1 MGTEGMPAEGD
12 LLPDVTTAK
21 KEKVDRKAGE
31 FGWRGWASV
40 VILCFVN
47 TLNYVD
53 RYSIAG
59 IPFEVQTYFGLND
72 AQMGLLQTLYI
83 VPYFVAAPVFGYWGD
98 RINRKFITVSGVVIW
113 SASVFGSSYIHYN
126 SAWIMYL
133 SRALIGVGE
142 SCFYLV
148 APSIIADL
156 FVGSKRSIALMLFFM
171 TNSLGFAIGIFY
183 SPRVMGYLKE
193 HTVNATQFHLFYH
206 DGQPK
211 PARLK
216 NYQMEWQWILFW
228 TPFLGLVG
236 ASLLIWPMVEP
247 KRGAS
252 EGLKNLRSP
261 GVLKDIKA
269 LLCNKTYMLII
280 PAYSFTWFATGA
292 TAWWGTKLALLGYD
306 KHTHKYGMEFIASF
320 TENGESVGLGLIFS
334 VGLAGIFGLF
344 LGSLVST
351 IWRRSNPLADP
362 LLCAFFKVLSM
373 PTYFVAFTLL
383 EVSIPLFWVAITL
396 HVIFNTAVYAVTSDI
411 TMYVNPPQRRV
422 AAKSW
427 IMFVCHVFGD
437 GPSPYI
443 IGAISDYYCG
453 DLCDYDKHPMHKY
466 SRAIRSRHFDALRNA
481 LYFAVV
487 GLAISALFYYAA
499 VFTVAQD
506 RAAAQEEA
514 RALQAHNCNNKN
526 NNNDCGKKT
535 D

>member
-1 MGTEGMPAEGD
+1 MGTEGMSVERD
-12 LLPDVTTAK
+12 VLPDGTAVK

-40 VILCFVN
+40 MILCFVN

-59 IPFEVQTYFGLND
+59 IPFEVQKYFGFNN
-72 AQMGLLQTLYI
+72 AQMGLLQTIYI
-83 VPYFVAAPVFGYWGD
+83 VPYLVAAPVFGYLGD
-98 RINRKFITVSGVVIW
+98 RVNRKFITVSGVVIW

-183 SPRVMGYLKE
+183 SPKVMDYLKE
-193 HTVNATQFHLFYH
+193 HTVNATQFHIFYH
-206 DGQPK
+206 DGKPK
-211 PARLK
+211 PTQLK

-236 ASLLIWPMVEP
+236 AGLLIWPMVEP

-292 TAWWGTKLALLGYD
+292 TAWWGTKIALLGYD
-306 KHTHKYGMEFIASF
+306 KHTHEYGDAYIQSF
-320 TENGESVGLGLIFS
+320 TDNGNYVGLWLIVT
-334 VGLAGIFGLF
+334 VGLAGILGLL
-344 LGSLVST
+344 LGSFASAL
-351 IWRRSNPLADP
+351 WRRSNPRADP
-362 LLCAFFKVLSM
+362 LVCAICKLISL
-373 PTYFVAFTLL
+373 PTYFVAFILL
-383 EVSIPLFWVAITL
+383 QVSIPLFWVAIFL
-396 HVIFNTAVYAVTSDI
+396 HVVFNTAVYAVTSDI

-427 IMFVCHVFGD
+427 IMFVCHIFGD

-443 IGAISDYYCG
+443 VGAISDSFCG
-453 DLCDYDKHPMHKY
+453 DLCNFNKHPFNQY
-466 SRAIRSRHFDALRNA
+466 RRVVRAKAFDSLRNA
-481 LYFAVV
+481 LYFAVA
-487 GLAISALFYYAA
+487 GLGISAVFYYAA
-499 VFTVAQD
+499 AFTVVRD
-506 RAAAQEEA
+506 RAAAEREAKLLQEEDD
-514 RALQAHNCNNKN
+514 QASADPQP
-526 NNNDCGKKT
+526 NDKKEE
-535 D
+535 